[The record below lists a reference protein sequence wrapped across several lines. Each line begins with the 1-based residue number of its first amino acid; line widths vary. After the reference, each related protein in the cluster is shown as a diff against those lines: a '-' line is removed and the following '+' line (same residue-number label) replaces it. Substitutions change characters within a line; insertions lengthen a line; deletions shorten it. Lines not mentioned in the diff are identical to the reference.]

1 MVAPAI
7 FAAAAPAVSGGLG
20 GALASGA
27 AFLGKYGGL
36 IGGVGGLLGGGG
48 GDDDKDYDRFM
59 DRSERAEES
68 VRASTWRRKKA
79 NRSLTN
85 ILMKNILTG
94 QQGRMDLAQA
104 GIGPIMEQI
113 TGAYEGAEQKLSE
126 GGRARLGYRLGRQVD
141 ESYLDP
147 IESLAP
153 DIGYLQEAEMPDF
166 QTKLPKIG
174 TKAGQQK
181 APIANLTP
189 EQETAIAE
197 AFGTLNGSLSALAA
211 G

>member
-1 MVAPAI
+1 MVAPAV
-7 FAAAAPAVSGGLG
+7 FAAAPAVSGGLG
-20 GALASGA
+20 GALATGA
-27 AFLGKYGGL
+27 GFLGKYGGL
-36 IGGVGGLLGGGG
+36 IGGVGGLLGGG

-68 VRASTWRRKKA
+68 VRASDWRRKRA
-79 NRSLTN
+79 GRSLTN
-85 ILMKNILTG
+85 MLINNILTG
-94 QQGRMDLAQA
+94 QQGRLDLTQA
-104 GIGPIMEQI
+104 GLSPIMEQI
-113 TGAYEGAEQKLSE
+113 TGAYEGAEQKMSE

-141 ESYLDP
+141 EGYLDP
-147 IESLAP
+147 IESIEP
-153 DIGYLQEAEMPDF
+153 DIGYLTEAEMPDF

-174 TKAGQQK
+174 TKEGQKK